1 MIFLIFTVA
10 CVVESLTK
18 NKENHK
24 VDNKKQQSKVEEDVD
39 IDSMLQRLE
48 RKTITKTTETTIEQK
63 PEPKVEKVFKR
74 EESVVV
80 APVKEEPK
88 HEEEEVDFDAIF
100 TKLEQEFNATKE
112 KEDEEKKRLE
122 ELKKEEERKAQ
133 EEQKRAEEAKKAEAK
148 KAEEAKPVKSIQAL
162 FAQTNAEAEEVPAK
176 EEKKELSQFD
186 YQARYD
192 ALNDSLAKS
201 QKELVKA
208 TKEVNKYEKTQK
220 RKARNE
226 MLLDKKAGELT
237 NLNLVLYNVNDIKE
251 IDPQKKEKQESLT
264 QHITELKDIIKDAD
278 EYLATNKEKYKNA
291 VKIQEFLTK
300 EKARQE
306 DELNE
311 LAILIE
317 EAKKRDK
324 K

>member
-1 MIFLIFTVA
+1 MAGVVIFLIFTVA
-10 CVVESLTK
+10 CIVESLTK
-18 NKENHK
+18 HNGNNKVEK
-24 VDNKKQQSKVEEDVD
+24 RRQQSNVEDVD

-48 RKTITKTTETTIEQK
+48 RKTVSKTTETTIEQK
-63 PEPKVEKVFKR
+63 PEPKVERVFKPVEPVVI
-74 EESVVV
+74 EEK
-80 APVKEEPK
+80 KEEPK

-100 TKLEQEFNATKE
+100 TKLEQEFNATKV
-112 KEDEEKKRLE
+112 KEEKKE
-122 ELKKEEERKAQ
+122 EPKKEEKAL
-133 EEQKRAEEAKKAEAK
+133 EEKPAEVAKVEEK
-148 KAEEAKPVKSIQAL
+148 KEDVAPAKSIQAL
-162 FAQTNAEAEEVPAK
+162 FARSTSATKEEAPAK
-176 EEKKELSQFD
+176 VEKKEISQFD

-192 ALNDSLAKS
+192 ALNESLAKS
-201 QKELVKA
+201 QKELAKA

-226 MLLDKKAGELT
+226 ALLDKKAGELT

-264 QHITELKDIIKDAD
+264 QHIAELKDIIKDAD
-278 EYLATNKEKYKNA
+278 QYLATNKEKYKNA

-317 EAKKRDK
+317 DAKKRDK